1 MNKTEKT
8 LLAVVVGLVVFIGA
22 TYFLTNLV
30 IDRVTNKVM
39 ERLQKEY
46 SPSPYGPGFDPDKVP
61 PPKGQQV
68 QPSKTAWEPGWEAG
82 RK

>member
-46 SPSPYGPGFDPDKVP
+46 SPSP
-61 PPKGQQV
+61 KGQPV